1 MTDIF
6 HDKKAQGNL
15 NPNAGHI
22 GNTNTG
28 NQQNHPDVLRDINSE
43 FYSGTT
49 RISNPGGTVQQ
60 NQTEYSHVRGGAGR
74 NISIDQ
80 TQRTTNSNVRDDND
94 TSEKSGGGF
103 LNQAISAINGQS
115 GNGEGSQLGTGRGS
129 QAETP
134 GSWKTG
140 DTSTK
145 SFISERGVIDDK
157 PRGGTS
163 LSESNIDANVH
174 VPGTKGSQ
182 PRSGNNP
189 NSDYQDKRSA
199 AESGVGTGV
208 HIPGTADQRY
218 SETDIPQKLGHAS
231 SEQGRQGTK
240 EKLSGRSKSSD
251 QPSQNREGLVGVGAT
266 TGAAAAAAA
275 GASSRKDQGRNDTTS
290 SELKKDHH
298 HQGIS
303 AESKQ
308 DRHDTKSHDLKNDH
322 HHDEKESKS
331 GGLFGI
337 GRRLSNTF
345 KHSDN
350 KEKDASTRD
359 AEPYGHHNGQ
369 DSSSSSVKH
378 THNEAF
384 VGGQASHIQSQP
396 QTQGHD
402 QSNEQRRSSA
412 GSGSFKGL
420 GKFLR
425 KEKNSPPQSP
435 QKGTTFEEQK
445 RLHNTHGSNKGVE
458 SATRGVADVN
468 INDSHDIRNTQDT
481 SRLRQT
487 KLDSDPT
494 VVYPKANDE
503 KTSPAGVSTGGN
515 QTIPAGHSVDNSR
528 VGGGQES
535 KVVEE
540 EIIYSASGY
549 QNDQPTHDLEGRY
562 AMGDFQGNRNT
573 GGKHIPKDAPE
584 HVKNS
589 TLDPDNQQHQEH
601 DKSGIKKLI
610 DKIKH

>member
-15 NPNAGHI
+15 NPNAGYT

-28 NQQNHPDVLRDINSE
+28 NEQNNPDVPRDINTE

-49 RISNPGGTVQQ
+49 RVSNPGGTVQQ
-60 NQTEYSHVRGGAGR
+60 NQTEYSHVRGGTGR
-74 NISIDQ
+74 NVSVDK
-80 TQRTTNSNVRDDND
+80 TQQITTNSNIRDDND
-94 TSEKSGGGF
+94 SRDKSGGGF
-103 LNQAISAINGQS
+103 LNQAISAITGQS
-115 GNGEGSQLGTGRGS
+115 GNSEGSQLGTGRGS

-145 SFISERGVIDDK
+145 SFISERGVIDEK

-163 LSESNIDANVH
+163 LSESNIDDNIH

-189 NSDYQDKRSA
+189 NSNYQDKRSA

-218 SETDIPQKLGHAS
+218 YESTDKPQNLGHAS
-231 SEQGRQGTK
+231 SEHGRQSTK
-240 EKLSGRSKSSD
+240 EKLSERSKSSD

-275 GASSRKDQGRNDTTS
+275 AAASSRRDNGRNDVNNS
-290 SELKKDHH
+290 DLRNDHR
-298 HQGIS
+298 QGIS
-303 AESKQ
+303 TGSKEDQ
-308 DRHDTKSHDLKNDH
+308 RHDTKSHDSKKDH
-322 HHDEKESKS
+322 HHDDKESKS
-331 GGLFGI
+331 GGFLGI

-359 AEPYGHHNGQ
+359 TEPHVHHSGH

-384 VGGQASHIQSQP
+384 VGGQPS
-396 QTQGHD
+396 QTQSHEH
-402 QSNEQRRSSA
+402 SNEQRRSSA

-445 RLHNTHGSNKGVE
+445 RLHNTHGSNRGVE
-458 SATRGVADVN
+458 SATRGVAGVS
-468 INDSHDIRNTQDT
+468 INDSHDNRNTHDT
-481 SRLRQT
+481 AHLRQT

-494 VVYPKANDE
+494 VVYPKGNEE
-503 KTSPAGVSTGGN
+503 KTSPAGVNTGGN

-528 VGGGQES
+528 VGGGQNT

-540 EIIYSASGY
+540 EVIISSSGY
-549 QNDQPTHDLEGRY
+549 QNDQPTHDLEGKY
-562 AMGDFQGNRNT
+562 AMGDYHGNRNT
-573 GGKHIPKDAPE
+573 SRPIPKDAPE

-589 TLDPDNQQHQEH
+589 TLDPENQEH